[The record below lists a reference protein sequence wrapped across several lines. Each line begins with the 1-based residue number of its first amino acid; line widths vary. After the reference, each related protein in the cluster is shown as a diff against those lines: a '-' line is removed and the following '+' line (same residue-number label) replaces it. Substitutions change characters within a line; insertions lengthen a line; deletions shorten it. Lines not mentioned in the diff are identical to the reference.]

1 MGYKALG
8 LAACAALCLAAVPG
22 LAQAGTFAPLSVP
35 RATPPLVIAAAQEA
49 PRFHHHGK
57 RTQEVYCLR
66 QNYWW
71 FYRPYT
77 TVQEDFPRCEPYF
90 HYLEPAYGQRAAPP
104 GPYFK

>member
-8 LAACAALCLAAVPG
+8 FAACAALCVAAAPG
-22 LAQAGTFAPLSVP
+22 LAHTGSFAPLAP
-35 RATPPLVIAAAQEA
+35 RAATPTSPVIGVAQEA

-77 TVQEDFPRCEPYF
+77 TAQEDFPRCEPYF
-90 HYLEPAYGQRAAPP
+90 H
-104 GPYFK
+104 